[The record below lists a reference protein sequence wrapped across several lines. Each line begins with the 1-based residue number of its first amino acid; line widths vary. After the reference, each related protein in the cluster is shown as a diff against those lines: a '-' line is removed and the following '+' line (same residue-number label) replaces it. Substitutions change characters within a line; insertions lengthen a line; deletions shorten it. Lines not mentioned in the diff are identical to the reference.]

1 MGTRADFYIGRGLE
15 AEWLGSI
22 AWDGYSEGIPDDIL
36 NQGSEES
43 YRKDVN
49 QFISSRE
56 DGTLPE
62 QGWPWPWEDSQTT
75 DYSYAFENG
84 QVHASCFGYNWF
96 DPTEPEPE
104 DSCDNEKDKTTIF
117 PNMKDIQKV
126 SLGDQSGVIFF
137 SVAK

>member
-1 MGTRADFYIGRGLE
+1 MGTRADFYIGRGLK

-22 AWDGYSEGIPDDIL
+22 AWDGYPPGIPKGIL
-36 NQGSEES
+36 KTRLKEV
-43 YRKDVN
+43 YRKAVN
-49 QFISSRE
+49 QFISGRE

-75 DYSYAFENG
+75 DYAYAFDKG
-84 QVHASCFGYNWF
+84 QVMASCFGYDWF

-104 DSCDNEKDKTTIF
+104 DSCDDEKDKATIF
-117 PNMKDIQKV
+117 PNMKDVQNV
-126 SLGDQSGVIFF
+126 SFGDRSGVIIL